1 MRSATWALGANS
13 QLLLQPCLTFP
24 ELNIL
29 QKDYSPTP
37 CRLTQTSLKG
47 QQIANFILS
56 LVSTVLLLLLGAGGP
71 PSGLRAARQLTFDL
85 SISNSHASAARV
97 SRLACM

>member
-1 MRSATWALGANS
+1 MSWLYAVCDMSVGCKLAAAPPTLPKFSRA
-13 QLLLQPCLTFP
+13 
-24 ELNIL
+24 LNIL

-71 PSGLRAARQLTFDL
+71 PSGLRAAR
-85 SISNSHASAARV
+85 
-97 SRLACM
+97 